1 MHASLVPTASD
12 LAGLITYVLGNPF
25 LFISSSTVM
34 TTGLLLGAVA
44 FSMVPRSA
52 PVMRAVAPPLTLML
66 VYFGAGSMVLAT
78 EILVRFHG
86 TIPEATETQF
96 ASGIGHLL
104 EAAAGIAVLSPH
116 LRARSRRT
124 WIVANALA
132 VAYWAAQVIVLTPPW
147 FAFQGQLE
155 VIRAA
160 ALGALA
166 AGALVSALLWR
177 TGRPSSESRRRSA
190 PLRTE
195 SDQA

>member
-12 LAGLITYVLGNPF
+12 LAGLVSYVLGNPF

-34 TTGLLLGAVA
+34 TTGLLVGAVA
-44 FSMVPRSA
+44 VSMVPRTA
-52 PVMRAVAPPLTLML
+52 PVMRAIAPALAMLL
-66 VYFGAGSMVLAT
+66 VYFGVGSMVLAT
-78 EILVRFHG
+78 EILVRFHSS
-86 TIPEATETQF
+86 IPEATETQF
-96 ASGIGHLL
+96 VSGVGHLL

-124 WIVANALA
+124 WIVANAVA
-132 VAYWAAQVIVLTPPW
+132 VAYWAVHVILLTPPW

-177 TGRPSSESRRRSA
+177 AASPPR
-190 PLRTE
+190 
-195 SDQA
+195 